1 MTSRPAPLVLL
12 CLLCLL
18 CTGCAASRP
27 PGSQPL
33 SADAANGQ
41 ALATAIGTPFYA
53 LFKATTCAVSTVIAV
68 PSTAALAL
76 TARPDR
82 AAEQEAMYAGL
93 GHNCFGSY
101 ALEPI

>member
-1 MTSRPAPLVLL
+1 MPSRPVSLLLL
-12 CLLCLL
+12 CLLCS
-18 CTGCAASRP
+18 GCAATRP
-27 PGSQPL
+27 PDAPPI

-53 LFKATTCAVSTVIAV
+53 LFKATTCVVSTVIAV
-68 PSTAALAL
+68 PSTAALAR

-82 AAEQEAMYAGL
+82 AAEQEAMYEGL
-93 GHNCFGSY
+93 GHNCYGSY